1 MKWVAILILLAVV
14 GMTTG
19 QTKDARKGRG
29 NTDREI
35 DGLEIERREA
45 MGFGVVLIKGEKME
59 PVRSSKLY
67 ALWETDKE
75 KVERRRA
82 ELVVKVFPTGVLD
95 RLRKIEGQEGNP
107 LATIFVN
114 AEAERNGRIKSYSI
128 TIGEALFNAL
138 SDDEVREFYVA
149 VGREWKK
156 LAKDEYNFPCR
167 RDWFH
172 EWNDC
177 DGLYA
182 SLFLLGLYQRDT
194 TEEKPYGLI
203 LEDDGRGDEEPEVL
217 EREVEGLELKQKHGR
232 IFVRSK
238 ETNAAA
244 KTHLPSLPVKNWK
257 KLERWMT
264 EIVGRAFPAD
274 VLVRLQK
281 LAEQEERPLS
291 VYAYAEAER
300 DGGSLEDYTL
310 ALSREIFD
318 VLSDDELRELYVTIG
333 RERIRPKLYKFDLSD
348 YYENDKSLKSIQRGV
363 IALPLLQLN
372 LKMKLSVVAP

>member
-1 MKWVAILILLAVV
+1 MNGK
-14 GMTTG
+14 T
-19 QTKDARKGRG
+19 
-29 NTDREI
+29 
-35 DGLEIERREA
+35 A
-45 MGFGVVLIKGEKME
+45 MDFML
-59 PVRSSKLY
+59 RSFCWACIS
-67 ALWETDKE
+67 
-75 KVERRRA
+75 
-82 ELVVKVFPTGVLD
+82 
-95 RLRKIEGQEGNP
+95 
-107 LATIFVN
+107 
-114 AEAERNGRIKSYSI
+114 
-128 TIGEALFNAL
+128 
-138 SDDEVREFYVA
+138 
-149 VGREWKK
+149 
-156 LAKDEYNFPCR
+156 
-167 RDWFH
+167 
-172 EWNDC
+172 
-177 DGLYA
+177 
-182 SLFLLGLYQRDT
+182 DT

-264 EIVGRAFPAD
+264 EIVERAFPAD

-291 VYAYAEAER
+291 VYAYAEVER
-300 DGGSLEDYTL
+300 DGGSLEDYML

-318 VLSDDELRELYVTIG
+318 VLSDDELRELYVAVG

-363 IALPLLQLN
+363 VALPLLQLN

>member
-1 MKWVAILILLAVV
+1 
-14 GMTTG
+14 
-19 QTKDARKGRG
+19 
-29 NTDREI
+29 
-35 DGLEIERREA
+35 
-45 MGFGVVLIKGEKME
+45 
-59 PVRSSKLY
+59 
-67 ALWETDKE
+67 
-75 KVERRRA
+75 
-82 ELVVKVFPTGVLD
+82 
-95 RLRKIEGQEGNP
+95 
-107 LATIFVN
+107 
-114 AEAERNGRIKSYSI
+114 
-128 TIGEALFNAL
+128 
-138 SDDEVREFYVA
+138 
-149 VGREWKK
+149 
-156 LAKDEYNFPCR
+156 
-167 RDWFH
+167 
-172 EWNDC
+172 
-177 DGLYA
+177 
-182 SLFLLGLYQRDT
+182 
-194 TEEKPYGLI
+194 LI

-264 EIVGRAFPAD
+264 EIVERAFPAD

-300 DGGSLEDYTL
+300 DGGSLEDYML

-318 VLSDDELRELYVTIG
+318 VLSDDELRELYVAVG